1 LRSLPTTTPRCL
13 LRLPS
18 SHPTPGR
25 PSRLPLLHRRS
36 PCPPAFAAGLPIAPA
51 EHVLCYLRANCR
63 AAHRACIRCRAAYRA
78 CRTRFVLSSRQLQSC
93 PSRLHSP
100 PGCLSRLP
108 IAPFNCSIPDCE
120 DSSIRVIKRYAA
132 GFSFATIAHRRER
145 LALPNL
151 HLHSPAAQLLQLLR
165 LLNQPLNQT

>member
-1 LRSLPTTTPRCL
+1 MVVALPTTPPGCL
-13 LRLPS
+13 LRLSS
-18 SHPTPGR
+18 SHLKPGR
-25 PSRLPLLHRRS
+25 PLRLLLLHRRS
-36 PCPPAFAAGLPIAPA
+36 PCPLYTPILHTYPGY
-51 EHVLCYLRANCR
+51 HPRGQSLLWKQSRASTICGRRCSSSKTR
-63 AAHRACIRCRAAYRA
+63 ASQRGFRC
-78 CRTRFVLSSRQLQSC
+78 
-93 PSRLHSP
+93 
-100 PGCLSRLP
+100 
-108 IAPFNCSIPDCE
+108 CSIRDCQ